1 MDAISAGALVRL
13 VVSVA
18 VLVVALLAVK
28 RWADRSG
35 GRSRHGLRIVARVPL
50 TRSSSMVLVE
60 LGERHYLVG
69 AAEQGVTLIDRLDA
83 DDVRALGLG
92 VEDQPTDPAP
102 APGRA
107 TISGGV
113 EPPRPGA
120 LAFVDMTTGRSD
132 GPGIGP
138 LERLRRMTLRAPG
151 RVRPG
156 GPGD

>member
-1 MDAISAGALVRL
+1 MDAISTGALIRL

-35 GRSRHGLRIVARVPL
+35 GRSRSGLRIVARVPI
-50 TRSSSMVLVE
+50 TRGSSVALVE
-60 LGERHYLVG
+60 LGDRHYLVG
-69 AAEQGVTLIDRLDA
+69 AAEQGVTLIDRLEA
-83 DDVRALGLG
+83 EDVRALGLG
-92 VEDQPTDPAP
+92 GQEEPAPSPDRTIAAGGIDPP
-102 APGRA
+102 APG
-107 TISGGV
+107 S
-113 EPPRPGA
+113 
-120 LAFVDMTTGRSD
+120 LAFVDITTGRSD